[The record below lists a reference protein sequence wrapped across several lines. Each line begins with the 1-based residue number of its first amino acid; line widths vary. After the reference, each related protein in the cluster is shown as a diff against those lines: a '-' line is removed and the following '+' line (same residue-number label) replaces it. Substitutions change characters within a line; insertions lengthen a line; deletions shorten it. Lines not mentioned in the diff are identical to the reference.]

1 MKKLLGTVVLGLL
14 LSGNAYAEKKTW
26 ICQSERFGDFIWEY
40 DKKNIYQKFP
50 ADDVR
55 IFKITKDHREHGIS
69 IFGIS
74 KGKIWDLDVYM
85 DFQKMYVK
93 VRQLD
98 RDFGISGSYTDTN
111 CRVY

>member
-1 MKKLLGTVVLGLL
+1 MKKLFLILVLGI
-14 LSGNAYAEKKTW
+14 SYSTNVYSDTW
-26 ICQSERFGDFIWEY
+26 ICQSERFGNIIWEY
-40 DKKNIYQKFP
+40 DEKNIYQKFP

-55 IFKITKDHREHGIS
+55 IFKITKDHREHRIS

-74 KGKIWDLDVYM
+74 EGQIHDLDVYM
-85 DFQKMYVK
+85 DFKEMNVK

-98 RDFGISGSYTDTN
+98 RKFGISGSYTDKN